1 LPGAKVSGL
10 YAGEAGVGA
19 ALLHAGCAL
28 NDEEFV
34 AAAVSCARRL
44 RDHPFG
50 CPDLFN
56 GTAGRLRF
64 LLMLHERE
72 QKASVL
78 ADALECAEELHRTAI
93 RLNDGTAHWATV
105 QPSGDLLEV
114 ASYAHGTSGV
124 ADVLLDLF
132 EATGDAAHL
141 DLALAGAQWVL
152 ERSMTTLV
160 GGAGLDWGNGG
171 AFNGLWCYGASGV
184 GLLFAHLA
192 RLGVEK
198 GAEQVAVGAAS
209 TAAAASRAA
218 APGLCHGLCGP
229 IDYLLDMHRLTSN
242 QIWLDEAKELAELLE
257 AFHVDAPPGYP
268 SYVEDESDISYML
281 GDAGVAVTLLR
292 LADEGVT
299 PRPLTVSAIRRL
311 NAMAQGG

>member
-1 LPGAKVSGL
+1 
-10 YAGEAGVGA
+10 
-19 ALLHAGCAL
+19 
-28 NDEEFV
+28 
-34 AAAVSCARRL
+34 
-44 RDHPFG
+44 
-50 CPDLFN
+50 
-56 GTAGRLRF
+56 
-64 LLMLHERE
+64 
-72 QKASVL
+72 
-78 ADALECAEELHRTAI
+78 
-93 RLNDGTAHWATV
+93 
-105 QPSGDLLEV
+105 
-114 ASYAHGTSGV
+114 
-124 ADVLLDLF
+124 VLLDLF